1 MGRGKVAARD
11 RKRRSRSLADG
22 ITRRNAKGT
31 RRGSSDLILYH
42 SVGASSCAYVL
53 LHRSIRA
60 LVRCPSK
67 DIDMPQV
74 ALQSKTLPTVLVVEA
89 SAELRAAMRRAIE
102 MAGLAAVDAAGGE
115 EALRILDRRSDI
127 DLVFTAINMPGSV
140 DGVNLAVRI
149 HRQWPELAIVITSAV
164 VSLRQSSLPERCRFL
179 KKPYNS
185 AEAIKCFRFL
195 LGC

>member
-1 MGRGKVAARD
+1 
-11 RKRRSRSLADG
+11 
-22 ITRRNAKGT
+22 
-31 RRGSSDLILYH
+31 
-42 SVGASSCAYVL
+42 
-53 LHRSIRA
+53 
-60 LVRCPSK
+60 
-67 DIDMPQV
+67 MPQV

>member
-1 MGRGKVAARD
+1 
-11 RKRRSRSLADG
+11 
-22 ITRRNAKGT
+22 
-31 RRGSSDLILYH
+31 
-42 SVGASSCAYVL
+42 
-53 LHRSIRA
+53 
-60 LVRCPSK
+60 
-67 DIDMPQV
+67 
-74 ALQSKTLPTVLVVEA
+74 
-89 SAELRAAMRRAIE
+89 

-115 EALRILDRRSDI
+115 EALRILDRRNDI
-127 DLVFTAINMPGSV
+127 DLVFTAINMPGNV

>member
-1 MGRGKVAARD
+1 
-11 RKRRSRSLADG
+11 
-22 ITRRNAKGT
+22 
-31 RRGSSDLILYH
+31 
-42 SVGASSCAYVL
+42 
-53 LHRSIRA
+53 
-60 LVRCPSK
+60 
-67 DIDMPQV
+67 MPQV
-74 ALQSKTLPTVLVVEA
+74 ALRSKTLPTVLVVEA
-89 SAELRAAMRRAIE
+89 SAELRAAMRRSIE

-127 DLVFTAINMPGSV
+127 DLVFTAINMPGTV

>member
-1 MGRGKVAARD
+1 M
-11 RKRRSRSLADG
+11 S
-22 ITRRNAKGT
+22 
-31 RRGSSDLILYH
+31 
-42 SVGASSCAYVL
+42 
-53 LHRSIRA
+53 
-60 LVRCPSK
+60 
-67 DIDMPQV
+67 QV

-115 EALRILDRRSDI
+115 EALRILDRRNDI
-127 DLVFTAINMPGSV
+127 DLVFTAINMPGNV